1 MAVLEPL
8 QLEQVCLD
16 ALIHKQSNSDEF
28 VTAATALKTAFE
40 TTGLAC
46 LCFGE
51 KTRETHQTVIS
62 SAFLEA
68 RYFFART
75 RSEKLQ
81 VFRPDLPPG
90 VTRGYLPP
98 LAEAGGSAVELKEAF
113 SWSVNTLPRDPA
125 PVSLEYPNLWPR
137 LSEDQHSPVNTSF
150 KNSFNNLFSLLSE
163 VMLKLAK
170 ALDLVLTPS
179 HQLEHECLSGRP
191 ISFARAFHYFPRH
204 ISSDA
209 SVIGSAAHTDW
220 GLATLVVQ
228 EEGSTS
234 LQALIDGQ
242 WRPIIGRKHS
252 IIVNCSDYMTLLYK
266 GRVHSPKHRVILTDQ
281 ERFSFVFF
289 QYPSFNAAFPS
300 LEDVPAH
307 TVDSISLLANQ
318 SLSSSATPVTPRC
331 QAPTEYPCFGQ
342 FIADK
347 WVQVSRSSTKI

>member
-1 MAVLEPL
+1 MPELEPL
-8 QLEQVCLD
+8 LLEQVCLD
-16 ALIHKQSNSDEF
+16 ALIHKQSSSDEF
-28 VTAATALKTAFE
+28 IAAANALKTAFE

-62 SAFLEA
+62 SAFSEA
-68 RYFFART
+68 RRFFARPC
-75 RSEKLQ
+75 SEKLQ
-81 VFRPDLPPG
+81 IFRPDLPPG
-90 VTRGYLPP
+90 VTRGYLP
-98 LAEAGGSAVELKEAF
+98 LLSEAGGAAVELKEAF
-113 SWSVNTLPRDPA
+113 SWSVDTLPHGPA
-125 PVSLEYPNLWPR
+125 LVPLEYPNLWPR
-137 LSEDQHSPVNTSF
+137 LSEGQHSTVNTSF
-150 KNSFNNLFSLLSE
+150 KDSFNDLFSLLSE

-170 ALDLVLTPS
+170 ALDLVLKPL
-179 HQLEHECLSGRP
+179 HQLERECLLGKSV
-191 ISFARAFHYFPRH
+191 SFARAFHYFPQH
-204 ISSDA
+204 TSSDA

-242 WRPIIGRKHS
+242 WRPILGRRHS
-252 IIVNCSDYMTLLYK
+252 IIVNCSDYVALLYK
-266 GRVHSPKHRVILTDQ
+266 GRLHSPRHRVVLTDQ

-300 LEDVPAH
+300 LENVPAH

-318 SLSSSATPVTPRC
+318 SLSPSKTPVAPRRKV
-331 QAPTEYPCFGQ
+331 QTERPCFGQ

-347 WVQVSRSSTKI
+347 WVQVSRSSTKN